1 MEWADLK
8 KNNSR
13 TKSIKKILIIISIL
27 FAGFLTGTVAFG
39 LMFYGKEDN
48 SNNNYNPINPIGGS
62 ETPVKLDNRVSFLL
76 MGADTRP
83 GDDSFNADTLIVAS
97 VDPDTKLISL
107 LSIPRDT
114 RVEFRGSRFLK
125 INSIVMYSG
134 IPELMNQVTKLT
146 GIPLDG
152 YVMTNFEGFKSIIDT
167 LGGIDMYVE
176 RDMYKVT
183 GDKTD
188 GYIDLKQGDHRLTGS
203 QALQYSRWRGDSLA
217 DISRTARQQNVLK
230 AVAKEMMQVSTLT
243 KIPKLVPQLMDAIQ
257 TDLSVADILKLSK
270 VATAFDSSN
279 VISQTLPGVFLD
291 FDEIS
296 YWEVNVEQAKQTSKN
311 LLLGITTD
319 RVVNH
324 KVIDLLD
331 PDIKAHIT
339 VPGNKKDPNGVRSPG
354 HEDEEPT
361 DTDEESEETS
371 KDTSDNTSAD
381 ISNDT
386 SDDESSGPPDDAIPS
401 QTQEDEIEDTE
412 NNDGPVNESSVDGE
426 NIEVII

>member
-8 KNNSR
+8 IKYRNSNKR
-13 TKSIKKILIIISIL
+13 YIKKTLIIIAIL
-27 FAGFLTGTVAFG
+27 FAGFIIGTAAFG
-39 LMFYGKEDN
+39 FMFYGKDN
-48 SNNNYNPINPIGGS
+48 GGNNTDPIRPIS
-62 ETPVKLDNRVSFLL
+62 REETPVKLDNRVSFLL

-97 VDPDTKLISL
+97 VDPDTKIISL

-125 INSIVMYSG
+125 INSIVMYGG
-134 IPELMNQVTKLT
+134 ISELMNQVTKLT
-146 GIPLDG
+146 GIPLNG

-188 GYIDLKQGDHRLTGS
+188 GYIDLKQGDQRLTGS

-257 TDLSVADILKLSK
+257 TDLSFADILRLSK
-270 VATAFDSSN
+270 IATSFDSSN

-296 YWEVNVEQAKQTSKN
+296 YWEVNVEQAKQTSQN

-331 PDIKAHIT
+331 PDIKTHIT
-339 VPGNKKDPNGVRSPG
+339 VPGNKEDPNGVRSPG
-354 HEDEEPT
+354 HEPDEST
-361 DTDEESEETS
+361 DGVTG
-371 KDTSDNTSAD
+371 
-381 ISNDT
+381 DT
-386 SDDESSGPPDDAIPS
+386 SDDTSNETPSEPPDDSTPS
-401 QTQEDEIEDTE
+401 QPPEDDNDNTD
-412 NNDGPVNESSVDGE
+412 NNDDRDNELPIGDE
-426 NIEVII
+426 NIEIIL

>member
-1 MEWADLK
+1 MADLK
-8 KNNSR
+8 IKYKNNNKR
-13 TKSIKKILIIISIL
+13 YIRKTLIIIAIL
-27 FAGFLTGTVAFG
+27 FAGIITGTAAFG
-39 LMFYGKEDN
+39 FMFYGKDN
-48 SNNNYNPINPIGGS
+48 GSNNTDPIRPISGD

-83 GDDSFNADTLIVAS
+83 GEDSFNADTLIVAS
-97 VDPDTKLISL
+97 VDPDTKIISL

-146 GIPLDG
+146 GIPLNG

-183 GDKTD
+183 GDKND
-188 GYIDLKQGDHRLTGS
+188 GYIDLKQGDQSLTGS

-243 KIPKLVPQLMDAIQ
+243 KIPKLIPQLMDAIQ

-296 YWEVNVEQAKQTSKN
+296 YWEVNVEQAKQTSQN

-331 PDIKAHIT
+331 PEIKTHIT
-339 VPGNKKDPNGVRSPG
+339 VPGNKEDPNGVRSPG
-354 HEDEEPT
+354 HEP
-361 DTDEESEETS
+361 EEST
-371 KDTSDNTSAD
+371 DDV
-381 ISNDT
+381 
-386 SDDESSGPPDDAIPS
+386 SDDMSDDTPSEPPDDSTPS
-401 QTQEDEIEDTE
+401 QPPDTD
-412 NNDGPVNESSVDGE
+412 NNEHPNNELPIGKE
-426 NIEVII
+426 NIEVIL